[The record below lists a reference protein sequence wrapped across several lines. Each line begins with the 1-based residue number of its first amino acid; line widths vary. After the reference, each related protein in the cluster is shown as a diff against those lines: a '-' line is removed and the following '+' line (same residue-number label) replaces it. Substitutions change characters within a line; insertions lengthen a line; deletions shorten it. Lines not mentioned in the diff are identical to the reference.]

1 MSVQA
6 VHTGLVR
13 EIVGDVVAGRAES
26 PAAIA
31 HRASRQN
38 TFITWMIYLTV
49 TVAFINLAVMF
60 LVDDRSPT
68 ALFALSSVLHVF
80 AAAALVYHQ
89 RHFLKPILRASERC
103 EHDDTMWR
111 VEREMHQK

>member
-6 VHTGLVR
+6 VQAGLVR
-13 EIVGDVVAGRAES
+13 EIVGDVVAKRAES

-38 TFITWMIYLTV
+38 KFITWMIYLTV
-49 TVAFINLAVMF
+49 TVAFVNLAVMF

-68 ALFALSSVLHVF
+68 VLFALSSVLHVF
-80 AAAALVYHQ
+80 AATALIYHQ
-89 RHFLKPILRASERC
+89 QRFLKPILRASEQC
-103 EHDDTMWR
+103 EHDATMTR
-111 VEREMHQK
+111 VR